1 MSNELNKVDTNGLI
15 GQVKKASSKV
25 KKEIKEAFNPNDI
38 SDMKFNGK
46 LFNVKNIQGYSKEVK
61 KLTGN
66 IEELNKIK
74 ANNISVNV
82 SKPQNDN
89 LNPNINKSINPDKNS
104 LSIWEQLKNKI
115 QETKKWINENVGFS
129 FIDQLRQNT
138 SRASAEEELL
148 KSKIKELK
156 AVLSTVNNGR
166 GPKFDVNEILKME
179 AEVEKLQSKL
189 DRLESKKSGNIF
201 SNMLSSV
208 RKIRPQLNSMSGST
222 IKIKNQIK
230 QMSTG
235 FKTGLGQVL
244 KYAGALFSLRSIYS
258 ALRNSASAWLSSQNK
273 EAQQTNANINYLTYS
288 LGSIFGP
295 MLQCITNLAYQLLKA
310 IQQVVYAFS
319 GINIFAKA
327 TAASMNKTAGSA
339 KQASKSLAGVHNEI
353 NNVSDKNNSGGSGAV
368 NPNMDLSKM
377 ENTPNAIIEAI
388 KNGDWYS
395 VGAAI
400 GNKLNEAMEKIPWD
414 KIQKTAKKIGKGTA
428 EFLNGAIVNTDWKQL
443 GNTFAQGLN
452 TVIYVGYNFTTT
464 FNWKQFGTA
473 IGNTINGFFE
483 NIDWVTI
490 GKKVGED
497 IKGLFN
503 TITGFFQ
510 TFDWSTIIDGL
521 IDFLANID
529 WPGVAKSMFEALG
542 SACASFV
549 NLGMIIGDYINK
561 AFDGIEQYF
570 QEKIEECGG
579 NVVLGILKGIG
590 DAVLGI
596 GQWIYDNI
604 FLPFINGFKEAFQI
618 HSPSKIMEEM
628 GQFIIEGL
636 FNGLSDIWETVQSIF
651 TNLVSKIG
659 EKFTEIKNNITNW
672 VDDTKQKIT
681 DWGGNVKEKIKDCW
695 ENAKNTVREKV
706 DAIKTNVSTGLDN
719 AKTTIKDWTG
729 NIKTTWEEQW
739 NTMASNVKSGLDTAK
754 NNITSWKDE
763 VSSKFS
769 TLGNNATTWGK
780 DLVSNMALGIRN
792 NISKVTSAV
801 NSVADKI
808 KSFLHF
814 TEPDVGPLSN
824 FHTYMPDMIDLM
836 VQGIHS
842 NAKKVTKELED
853 LTGTMSYTI
862 NTPNISPLELNSNT
876 NTNTMRPR
884 NVMAD
889 TLSDLLSDNENNLN
903 VTIPLSIYVGKK
915 KLGEILLED
924 LRDMK
929 RQTGKDIEALVGG

>member
-46 LFNVKNIQGYSKEVK
+46 LFNVKNIQGYSKEIK

-66 IEELNKIK
+66 IEKLNKIK

-89 LNPNINKSINPDKNS
+89 LNQNINKSINPDKNS

-115 QETKKWINENVGFS
+115 QETKKCINENVSFS

-138 SRASAEEELL
+138 NRASAEEELL
-148 KSKIKELK
+148 KNKIKELK
-156 AVLSTVNNGR
+156 AILSTVNNGR
-166 GPKFDVNEILKME
+166 GPKFDTNEILKME

-189 DRLESKKSGNIF
+189 DKLDSKKSGNIF

-235 FKTGLGQVL
+235 FKTSLGHVL

-258 ALRNSASAWLSSQNK
+258 VLRNSASAWLSSQNK

-295 MLQCITNLAYQLLKA
+295 MLQYITNLAYQLLKA

-327 TAASMNKTAGSA
+327 TASSMNKTAGSA
-339 KQASKSLAGVHNEI
+339 KKVSNSLSSVHSDI
-353 NNVSDKNNSGGSGAV
+353 SNVSDKDSGGGGSV

-377 ENTPNAIIEAI
+377 ENTPNAIVEAI

-395 VGAAI
+395 VGATI
-400 GNKLNEAMEKIPWD
+400 GNKLNEAIEKIPWD

-428 EFLNGAIVNTDWKQL
+428 EFLNGAIANTDWKQL

-483 NIDWVTI
+483 NIDWATI

-529 WPGVAKSMFEALG
+529 WSGVAKSMFEALG

-570 QEKIEECGG
+570 QSKIEECGG

-604 FLPFINGFKEAFQI
+604 FKPFIDGFKEAFQI
-618 HSPSKIMEEM
+618 HSPSKIMEEI
-628 GQFIIEGL
+628 GKFIIEGL
-636 FNGLSDIWETVQSIF
+636 FNGLSNVWDKVSSIF
-651 TNLVSKIG
+651 INLVSNVG
-659 EKFTEIKNNITNW
+659 DKFTEIKTNIENWAENTKEIIKGWAENAKTKASECWTN
-672 VDDTKQKIT
+672 VSNT
-681 DWGGNVKEKIKDCW
+681 VKEKIDITKS
-695 ENAKNTVREKV
+695 N
-706 DAIKTNVSTGLDN
+706 ISTGLSN
-719 AKTTIKDWTG
+719 AKATITTWTG
-729 NIKTTWEEQW
+729 NIKTTWGEHW

-754 NNITSWKDE
+754 NNIDSWKNDIG
-763 VSSKFS
+763 SKFS
-769 TLGNNATTWGK
+769 ALGNNATTWGK
-780 DLVSNMALGIRN
+780 DLVSNMASGIKN
-792 NISKVTSAV
+792 NMSKVTNAV
-801 NSVADKI
+801 NSVANKI

-862 NTPNISPLELNSNT
+862 NTPNITPLELNSNI

-889 TLSDLLSDNENNLN
+889 TLSDLLSDNENNLSI
-903 VTIPLSIYVGKK
+903 TIPLSIYVGKK